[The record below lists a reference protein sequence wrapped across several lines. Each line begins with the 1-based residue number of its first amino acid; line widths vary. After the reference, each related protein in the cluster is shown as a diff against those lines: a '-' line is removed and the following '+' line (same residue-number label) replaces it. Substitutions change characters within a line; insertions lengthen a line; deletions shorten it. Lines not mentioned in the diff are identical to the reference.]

1 MACATKYTC
10 HVSQTFSFLRSLRRG
25 RCSFHFVLCPLE
37 CGGLT
42 ALHQF
47 PLYGRVTQS
56 HRRSFLL
63 SDCFPS
69 WSIQEVLTIH
79 SEGNCVLPK
88 QKRLSR
94 VDSFFSFL
102 QLCFMPWGQ
111 RLAGK
116 VPRPESRRRVEF
128 SELDKKAGPAGWM
141 PDLYLY
147 FKLACWKSLNVNQ
160 EIQLKLRT

>member
-10 HVSQTFSFLRSLRRG
+10 HVSQTFSFLGSLRCG

-63 SDCFPS
+63 SDCSPS

-94 VDSFFSFL
+94 VLFFLHFCNSVSCPGVSVRL
-102 QLCFMPWGQ
+102 ERCPGQ
-111 RLAGK
+111 SQGGGWNSQSWIRK
-116 VPRPESRRRVEF
+116 
-128 SELDKKAGPAGWM
+128 LDQPGGC
-141 PDLYLY
+141 LICIYI
-147 FKLACWKSLNVNQ
+147 LN
-160 EIQLKLRT
+160 